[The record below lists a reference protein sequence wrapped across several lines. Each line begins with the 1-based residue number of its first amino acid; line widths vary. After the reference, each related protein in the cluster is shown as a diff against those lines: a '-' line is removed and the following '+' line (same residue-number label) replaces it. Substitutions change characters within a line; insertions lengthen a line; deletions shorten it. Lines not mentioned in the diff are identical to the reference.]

1 MTRRGFTEKAIA
13 LLLFCA
19 SVAWSALS
27 VELNPRQ
34 PEQGTTFSF
43 SLLLPTSEL
52 PAEYELP
59 ELQLPEGSLELL
71 SSEAKEEERRDFFLG
86 RYRVKRFHYQLKA
99 LQEGEHKVGLF
110 WHYDGSRRS
119 IDSTVISVQRSLD
132 AAGLTISSTVNKR
145 TVWEGEQLTLN
156 IQLNAYRNFQQELGV
171 GNLDF
176 GSGFWGGLSDNSTDW
191 KRHGG
196 GAVIASRTLI
206 AHLVPMRAGEQTI
219 PPFAFKYLKEGR
231 PERKV
236 EEKQTAFGMSR
247 FERITQEPKEDV
259 AQSQP
264 ISIQVKPLPQTG
276 KPAYFSG
283 LVGDYSMSAKLSSDT
298 TQLGSPVTLEVKVL
312 GDGRP
317 GASPQL
323 QLPDLRDFRQVPPEE
338 QITQTEKQGKKWTH
352 WSGRWFLYP
361 RRPGTFE
368 IPSIRFSY
376 FDPKAGEYR
385 TAQSAPF
392 TLRVGRGSSADLDE
406 EGTHLSGPAP
416 IAASPAQQK
425 EIRAL
430 GSDIRY
436 IITDGT
442 NLKDQ
447 TAWPHRNPLFW
458 LALLLLLALPAWAAA
473 ARALW
478 KKTVSNPDRQRRSRA
493 RAAAQRQLREAIAAR
508 DAGQPHNFYNALERA
523 LYAAI
528 AEALGAKP
536 RGMTR
541 HTLAEQLISA
551 GFSGEGSHQLLA
563 LLARCDAARF
573 AASGSSATEGELDQ
587 LLLQAEELLTQL
599 WRVTR

>member
-1 MTRRGFTEKAIA
+1 M
-13 LLLFCA
+13 
-19 SVAWSALS
+19 
-27 VELNPRQ
+27 
-34 PEQGTTFSF
+34 
-43 SLLLPTSEL
+43 
-52 PAEYELP
+52 
-59 ELQLPEGSLELL
+59 LETGDL
-71 SSEAKEEERRDFFLG
+71 
-86 RYRVKRFHYQLKA
+86 
-99 LQEGEHKVGLF
+99 
-110 WHYDGSRRS
+110 
-119 IDSTVISVQRSLD
+119 
-132 AAGLTISSTVNKR
+132 
-145 TVWEGEQLTLN
+145 
-156 IQLNAYRNFQQELGV
+156 
-171 GNLDF
+171 
-176 GSGFWGGLSDNSTDW
+176 GLSAAPT
-191 KRHGG
+191 
-196 GAVIASRTLI
+196 
-206 AHLVPMRAGEQTI
+206 
-219 PPFAFKYLKEGR
+219 
-231 PERKV
+231 
-236 EEKQTAFGMSR
+236 
-247 FERITQEPKEDV
+247 
-259 AQSQP
+259 
-264 ISIQVKPLPQTG
+264 
-276 KPAYFSG
+276 
-283 LVGDYSMSAKLSSDT
+283 
-298 TQLGSPVTLEVKVL
+298 
-312 GDGRP
+312 
-317 GASPQL
+317 
-323 QLPDLRDFRQVPPEE
+323 PDLRDFRQFLRGADHPN
-338 QITQTEKQGKKWTH
+338 EKQGK
-352 WSGRWFLYP
+352 SGRTGAAVVPLP
-361 RRPGTFE
+361 TPAGTFE
-368 IPSIRFSY
+368 IPRIRFSY
-376 FDPKAGEYR
+376 FDPKAEE
-385 TAQSAPF
+385 TAQQSDPF

>member
-59 ELQLPEGSLELL
+59 SSSFRRKFGLL
-71 SSEAKEEERRDFFLG
+71 SRSKEEERRDFFLG
-86 RYRVKRFHYQLKA
+86 LPRHTVSLSLRL
-99 LQEGEHKVGLF
+99 
-110 WHYDGSRRS
+110 SRRES
-119 IDSTVISVQRSLD
+119 IKLGSFGTTTVSRRRLLHRAFVQRSLD

-298 TQLGSPVTLEVKVL
+298 TQLGSP
-312 GDGRP
+312 
-317 GASPQL
+317 SH
-323 QLPDLRDFRQVPPEE
+323 LR
-338 QITQTEKQGKKWTH
+338 
-352 WSGRWFLYP
+352 
-361 RRPGTFE
+361 
-368 IPSIRFSY
+368 
-376 FDPKAGEYR
+376 
-385 TAQSAPF
+385 
-392 TLRVGRGSSADLDE
+392 
-406 EGTHLSGPAP
+406 
-416 IAASPAQQK
+416 
-425 EIRAL
+425 
-430 GSDIRY
+430 
-436 IITDGT
+436 
-442 NLKDQ
+442 
-447 TAWPHRNPLFW
+447 
-458 LALLLLLALPAWAAA
+458 
-473 ARALW
+473 
-478 KKTVSNPDRQRRSRA
+478 
-493 RAAAQRQLREAIAAR
+493 
-508 DAGQPHNFYNALERA
+508 
-523 LYAAI
+523 
-528 AEALGAKP
+528 
-536 RGMTR
+536 
-541 HTLAEQLISA
+541 
-551 GFSGEGSHQLLA
+551 
-563 LLARCDAARF
+563 
-573 AASGSSATEGELDQ
+573 
-587 LLLQAEELLTQL
+587 
-599 WRVTR
+599 